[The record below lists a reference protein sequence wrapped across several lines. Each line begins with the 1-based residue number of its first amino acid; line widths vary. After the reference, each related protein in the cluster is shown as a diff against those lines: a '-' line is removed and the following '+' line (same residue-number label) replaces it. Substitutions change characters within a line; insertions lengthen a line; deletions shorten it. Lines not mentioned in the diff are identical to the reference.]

1 MIEFGGILYFL
12 DVEALENAI
21 KVKGSDPKELLKE
34 TTSTVHYDANGTITH
49 SDTVTTT
56 AERGREIDATKYD
69 ILRMCIEVLIDYNE
83 ESDDTLGADRALE
96 KTPLAYKLAF
106 NTLLTYGVLKEIEEK

>member
-12 DVEALENAI
+12 DVEALEDSI
-21 KVKGSDPKELLKE
+21 TLKGNNPKELITDTTTTTYYDADGKATHSE
-34 TTSTVHYDANGTITH
+34 KIETST
-49 SDTVTTT
+49 
-56 AERGREIDATKYD
+56 ERGREIDATKYD
-69 ILRMCIEVLIDYNE
+69 ILRMCVEVLIDYNE

-106 NTLLTYGVLKEIEEK
+106 NTLLSYGILKETEEK

>member
-1 MIEFGGILYFL
+1 MIEFGGIIYFL

-21 KVKGSDPKELLKE
+21 KVKGSDPKEALTD
-34 TTSTVHYDANGTITH
+34 TTTTAHYDADGKITH
-49 SDTVTTT
+49 SDIVTTT
-56 AERGREIDATKYD
+56 TERGREIDATKYD

-106 NTLLTYGVLKEIEEK
+106 NTLLNYGVLKQIEEQ